1 LKIAHVI
8 TSLSLGGA
16 EQVAVDLSIEQRRQG
31 LTPFIIALLAP
42 PAELSAFSSAMKAR
56 LQDERIAF
64 VELGAVNTRLSL
76 LSKLPRMANTV
87 RRKAFDLVHAHVDHA
102 DFATSL
108 VRRTVRFDIVRTI
121 HNVTLWPTHRRI
133 GRVAEAGL
141 RDDLVI
147 GVSQDAMAAHQE
159 LRHRYGLPLSSFRH
173 VIPNGVPKPD
183 ADAGSGH
190 RRSPGLNLAFF
201 GRSTSQK
208 GLDILLDAVALIATR
223 GADVGPI
230 HIALHSDAAH
240 DPAWSARV
248 AGLAGVTLEPP
259 VSDARRRMARFDAVV
274 MPSRFEGLPLVA
286 IEAFAA
292 GTPVV
297 AAQAPGLREVLPVGW
312 PLTVAPDDP
321 AALADMLMRMAGGA
335 FDLSALRTAAAQH
348 GATFGIA
355 ETADRYL
362 AAYENYLSH
371 TRS

>member
-16 EQVAVDLSIEQRRQG
+16 EQVAIDLSVEQRRQG

-42 PAELSAFSSAMKAR
+42 PAELGAFSSAMKAR
-56 LQDERIAF
+56 LQDEGIAF

-76 LSKLPRMANTV
+76 LSRLPRMANIV

-108 VRRTVRFDIVRTI
+108 VRRAVRFDIVRTI

-133 GRVAEAGL
+133 GRIAEAGL

-147 GVSQDAMAAHQE
+147 GVSQDAMAAHLE
-159 LRHRYGLPLSSFRH
+159 LRQRYGLPLSSFRH

-183 ADAGSGH
+183 VDAGSGH
-190 RRSPGLNLAFF
+190 RRYPGLNLAFF
-201 GRSTSQK
+201 GRSTAQK
-208 GLDILLDAVALIATR
+208 GLDILLEALSLIAAR
-223 GADVGPI
+223 GTDVGPI
-230 HIALHSDAAH
+230 HVALHSDAAH

-248 AGLAGVTLEPP
+248 AGLADVTLEPP

-321 AALADMLMRMAGGA
+321 AALADMLIRMAGGP

-348 GATFGIA
+348 GETFGIA

-362 AAYENYLSH
+362 AAYRSYLD
-371 TRS
+371 RSKR